1 MRGNSK
7 RISSSSFRR
16 GESKGEGLHDKHH
29 QDILQ
34 LAGLI
39 IILKSTSDDISD
51 GL

>member
-1 MRGNSK
+1 MRRNSK

-16 GESKGEGLHDKHH
+16 EKSKGEGLHDKHH

-34 LAGLI
+34 LAGLM
-39 IILKSTSDDISD
+39 IILKITSDDISN